1 MSTID
6 QITEELILNAAA
18 NSSAVTNAKKISQ
31 KNGFTKLCRSAD
43 NTLVFGECS
52 GSGKNP
58 YYASADFSGDSPVY
72 RCSCPSRQIPCKHC
86 LALMFDYIS
95 KKDKF
100 TVEDVPEDITRKRQK
115 IAKRAETAA
124 SSEKAVKKTN
134 PAAAAKKLKKQR
146 EGLLL
151 AKDFV
156 NDILTRGVS
165 AVNPASAAQYSS
177 LAKQMGDYYLYEPQ
191 AIMNEIVKKANLL
204 SEQPNDNETNSITSL
219 CIKLAS
225 SIKKSIAYIDEKLEK
240 GEVLPEDTILYEA
253 MGNVWKLT
261 QLKEIGLY
269 KENASILQLSFAVID
284 DDIHKALVDTAYWI
298 DIETG
303 EISRT
308 ENIRPIKAL
317 SHIKSQDSAFDLYKI
332 KELYRYPGGLN
343 RRIRWEAAEAEK
355 ITDNKI
361 FEEIISLAEKSLS
374 ESVKKAKNELKNTMS
389 EKFTALLT
397 AFDSIEFTQN
407 NQPVLK
413 SGEETILLQ
422 SNENYPET
430 CEVLKLLNN
439 NYLQNGALL
448 GEFSYNPNNRKIC
461 LCPIS
466 IVVGTGIVRLV

>member
-31 KNGFTKLCRSAD
+31 KSGFTKLCRSAD

-86 LALMFDYIS
+86 LALMFDYLS
-95 KKDKF
+95 KKDNF
-100 TVEDVPEDITRKRQK
+100 TVEDVPEDITRKREK
-115 IAKRAETAA
+115 IVKRATASA
-124 SSEKAVKKTN
+124 EKTVKKTN

-165 AVNPASAAQYSS
+165 AVNPASAEQYSS

-191 AIMNEIVKKANLL
+191 AIMNEIVKKAKLL
-204 SEQPNDNETNSITSL
+204 SEQPVDSEINSITSL
-219 CIKLAS
+219 CVKLAS

-240 GEVLPEDTILYEA
+240 GEVLPEDNILYEA

-298 DIETG
+298 NIETG

-308 ENIRPIKAL
+308 ENIRPIRAL

-361 FEEIISLAEKSLS
+361 FEEIISLAETSLS
-374 ESVKKAKNELKNTMS
+374 EAVKKAKNELKNTLS

-397 AFDSIEFTQN
+397 AFDSIEFTQD

-448 GEFSYNPNNRKIC
+448 GEFSYNPNSRKIC